1 MKNKH
6 YYVTHDLLTNF
17 FSFSA
22 IFFTLFQLVFILSK
36 HNLSLGLESS
46 GIQGSFFFF

>member
-1 MKNKH
+1 MSLMIF
-6 YYVTHDLLTNF
+6 LLI
-17 FSFSA
+17 SFPSQQF
-22 IFFTLFQLVFILSK
+22 FFTLFQLVFILSK